1 MLTIQSQTR
10 RSVPFF
16 DYKQAFSEK
25 EERYLQVVRDVMRRG
40 AFILQQDLAEF
51 EANLARYVG
60 VAHAVGVGNAT
71 DALVMALRS
80 MDIGTGDEVIF
91 PSHTMVAT
99 PAAVVFAG
107 GTPVPVDC
115 GRDHL
120 IDPEAVRAA
129 ITNRTRAVI
138 PVHLNGRT
146 ASMHALG
153 EIAEAN
159 GLLIIEDAAQA
170 LGSRYGDRCAGSFG
184 RAGAFSFYPAKTL
197 GCLGDGGAIVTN
209 DDLVAERVR
218 QYRDH
223 GRGVDG
229 EVKTWGLNS
238 RLDNLQAAILNEQL
252 RDYDAAVARRRTL
265 ARIYSEYL
273 ADLDEVILPPG
284 PDEQSRHFDIF
295 QNYEVEAENR
305 DALRDFLHTQG
316 IGTLVQWGGRAV
328 HQIKA
333 LGFQTSLPV
342 TEQVF
347 ARCLLLPMNTTLSE
361 EDVEYVCRSVRTFYR
376 GRAER
381 SRRADNVTTAD
392 GRENVARIGASA
404 GASGRNP

>member
-1 MLTIQSQTR
+1 MLTIQTQAR

-16 DYKQAFSEK
+16 DYKRAFSEN
-25 EERYLQVVRDVMRRG
+25 EERYLQVVRDVIRRG
-40 AFILQQDLAEF
+40 AFILQEDLAEF
-51 EANLARYVG
+51 ETNLARYVG

-80 MDIGTGDEVIF
+80 LDIGTGDEVIF

-99 PAAVVFAG
+99 AAAVVFAG

-146 ASMHALG
+146 ADMHALG

-159 GLLIIEDAAQA
+159 DLSIIEDAAQA

-184 RAGAFSFYPAKTL
+184 SGGAFSFYPAKTL
-197 GCLGDGGAIVTN
+197 GCLGDGGAVVTN
-209 DDLVAERVR
+209 DDLVADRVR

-223 GRGVDG
+223 GRGADG
-229 EVKTWGLNS
+229 DVVTWGLNS
-238 RLDNLQAAILNEQL
+238 RLDNLQAAILTEQL
-252 RDYDAAVARRRTL
+252 KDYDAAIAKRRAL
-265 ARIYSEYL
+265 ARAYAERL
-273 ADLDEVILPPG
+273 RDLDEVILPPG
-284 PDEQSRHFDIF
+284 PDEQSGHFDIF
-295 QNYEVEAENR
+295 QNYEIEAENR
-305 DALRDFLHTQG
+305 DALRDLLRTQG

-328 HQIKA
+328 HQIRA
-333 LGFQTSLPV
+333 LGFETSLPV

-347 ARCLLLPMNTTLSE
+347 ARCLLLPLNTTLSE
-361 EDVEYVCRSVRTFYR
+361 EDVDYVCRSVRTFYQ
-376 GRAER
+376 GRAEG
-381 SRRADNVTTAD
+381 SRRADSATTTD
-392 GRENVARIGASA
+392 GLRNVARVGQSASEC
-404 GASGRNP
+404 GRDA